1 MHPPLITMPIDP
13 KLLNLLRCPACESRP
28 ELREEGDELV
38 CTACE
43 RRYPVV
49 NGIPRLVVDLPEE

>member
-1 MHPPLITMPIDP
+1 MSIDP
-13 KLLNLLRCPACESRP
+13 KLLELLRCPACAERP

-38 CTACE
+38 CTVCA

-49 NGIPRLVVDLPEE
+49 NGIPRLVVEQPEE

>member
-1 MHPPLITMPIDP
+1 MPIDS
-13 KLLNLLRCPACESRP
+13 KLLNLLRCPACRERP

-38 CTACE
+38 CVVCA

-49 NGIPRLVVDLPEE
+49 NGIPRLVTASQE